1 MFDNKQVWT
10 LIIFGLLSIAVGSSL
25 WIQLWI
31 PAVVSEI
38 SRPWSLLPWLLV
50 QVNRV
55 LFPPIYGYG
64 LCSTMVLLGFNFFS
78 CVWLVVGLVHS
89 LVYPAPWHRG
99 FREALIF
106 QGVPRAIYFKSTT
119 FVSGLV
125 SASGLGLLYL
135 ICLAGTP
142 DMFGLQGAGLC
153 WYDGQLLQLS
163 LALLG
168 WIDIL

>member
-1 MFDNKQVWT
+1 MF
-10 LIIFGLLSIAVGSSL
+10 
-25 WIQLWI
+25 
-31 PAVVSEI
+31 
-38 SRPWSLLPWLLV
+38 RLLP
-50 QVNRV
+50 
-55 LFPPIYGYG
+55 
-64 LCSTMVLLGFNFFS
+64 
-78 CVWLVVGLVHS
+78 VVGGGYKGVIWS
-89 LVYPAPWHRG
+89 CY
-99 FREALIF
+99 ALIF

>member
-1 MFDNKQVWT
+1 M
-10 LIIFGLLSIAVGSSL
+10 I
-25 WIQLWI
+25 
-31 PAVVSEI
+31 
-38 SRPWSLLPWLLV
+38 WSC
-50 QVNRV
+50 
-55 LFPPIYGYG
+55 Y
-64 LCSTMVLLGFNFFS
+64 
-78 CVWLVVGLVHS
+78 
-89 LVYPAPWHRG
+89 
-99 FREALIF
+99 ALIF

>member
-1 MFDNKQVWT
+1 MKDRERRELKCRCRGKEN
-10 LIIFGLLSIAVGSSL
+10 
-25 WIQLWI
+25 
-31 PAVVSEI
+31 VVC
-38 SRPWSLLPWLLV
+38 V
-50 QVNRV
+50 QTATSGGGR
-55 LFPPIYGYG
+55 GYKG
-64 LCSTMVLLGFNFFS
+64 VIWNC
-78 CVWLVVGLVHS
+78 
-89 LVYPAPWHRG
+89 Y
-99 FREALIF
+99 ALIF